1 MENYKY
7 ILKYTNG
14 DKSLTYEIPAEI
26 TMTDLKDEL
35 MYFLRGCSWTEA
47 QTAFLEEDPEEEIR
61 SAVMAEQYDRID
73 KLIKDAKEQE
83 WSAETILDTLREEY
97 ID

>member
-47 QTAFLEEDPEEEIR
+47 QTAFLEEDPEAKILQNITDIIKRAKKEGWTAEEIL
-61 SAVMAEQYDRID
+61 ENLD
-73 KLIKDAKEQE
+73 KEFI
-83 WSAETILDTLREEY
+83 S
-97 ID
+97 